1 VIDLH
6 SHILA
11 GLDDGAR
18 TLEESHE
25 MARLAVAEGVS
36 VVAATPHV
44 RDDFPTTA
52 EVMEEAVAELNS
64 DLAAN
69 EVELEVLPGGEVDL
83 GWLTTMSEDE
93 RRRFSIAQ
101 NGRYILVEIPLI
113 GWPLSLEAQIFALRS
128 AGVTPILAHPERNSE
143 VQANPS
149 LVERLVRGGA
159 RVQVTAASLDGRLGR
174 RASQACRRLLDL
186 GLVHVLAS
194 DAHAPDVRW
203 GGLAKAAAALRDEGL
218 ARYLTCEVPAAIVA
232 GDPVPVRSV
241 RDRRRRRFILF

>member
-18 TLEESHE
+18 TLEESYE
-25 MARLAVAEGVS
+25 MARVAVAEGVT

-44 RDDFPTTA
+44 RDDFPTRA

-69 EVELEVLPGGEVDL
+69 EIDLEVLPGGEVDL

-93 RRRFSIAQ
+93 RRRFTIAQ
-101 NGRYILVEIPLI
+101 NGRYLLVEIPLI
-113 GWPLSLEAQIFALRS
+113 GWPLSLETQIFTLRS

-143 VQANPS
+143 VQANPG
-149 LVERLVRGGA
+149 LIERLVRGGA
-159 RVQVTAASLDGRLGR
+159 RVQVTGASLDGRLGR

-194 DAHAPDVRW
+194 DAHAPDVRR
-203 GGLAKAAAALRDEGL
+203 GGLAQAVAALRDDGL
-218 ARYLTCEVPAAIVA
+218 ARYLTWDVPAAIVA
-232 GDPVPVRSV
+232 GEPVPVRSA
-241 RDRRRRRFILF
+241 REHRRRRFILF